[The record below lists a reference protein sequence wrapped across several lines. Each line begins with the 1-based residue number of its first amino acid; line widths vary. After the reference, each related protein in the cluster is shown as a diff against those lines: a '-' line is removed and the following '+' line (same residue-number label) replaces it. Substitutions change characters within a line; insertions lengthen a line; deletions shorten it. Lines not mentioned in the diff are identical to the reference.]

1 MTTIKYSIDNKTGLT
16 EEQIQKLEEAKDMP
30 IVFDDDSPE
39 VTKEMIKRA
48 YRPRASKKPKK
59 MVSMYL
65 SEEDIEYFK
74 KMSLDTVIPYQTL
87 ISMYLTDC
95 RQKERKIKLNWDEPA

>member
-1 MTTIKYSIDNKTGLT
+1 MTTIKYTIDDKTTLT
-16 EEQIQKLEEAKDMP
+16 DEQIKKLKDAERMP

-48 YRPRASKKPKK
+48 RRPRDSKKPKR

-65 SEEDIEYFK
+65 SEDDIEYFK
-74 KMSLDTVIPYQTL
+74 KMSLDTDIPYQTL

-95 RQKERKIKLNWDEPA
+95 RKKERKLKLNWDEPA

>member
-1 MTTIKYSIDNKTGLT
+1 MTTIKYTIDDKTTLT
-16 EEQIQKLEEAKDMP
+16 DEQIKKLKDAERMP

-48 YRPRASKKPKK
+48 RRPRASKKPKR

-65 SEEDIEYFK
+65 SEDDIEYFK
-74 KMSLDTVIPYQTL
+74 KMSLDTDIPYQTL

-95 RQKERKIKLNWDEPA
+95 RKKERKLKLNWDEPA

>member
-1 MTTIKYSIDNKTGLT
+1 MTTIKYTIDDKTELS
-16 EEQIQKLEEAKDMP
+16 EEQIKKLEKAKDMP

-48 YRPRASKKPKK
+48 YRPRSTKKPKK

-74 KMSLDTVIPYQTL
+74 MMSTDTGIPYQTL

-95 RQKERKIKLNWDEPA
+95 RQKQRKIKLNWDEPA